1 MMTSGFWGINLIS
14 DKEKKKAKTIVFYS
28 VITMENCIEIEEQLS
43 VLYPNNFII
52 LHYIKYENYE
62 QLKDV
67 EEFKQS

>member
-1 MMTSGFWGINLIS
+1 MTSGFWGINLIS
-14 DKEKKKAKTIVFYS
+14 DKKRKKAKTIVFYS
-28 VITMENCIEIEEQLS
+28 VITMENVIEIEEQLS

-67 EEFKQS
+67 EEFKQI